1 MALSGAERQRRS
13 RRHRAGDHSLCD
25 ADATC
30 RRDGVSDGVTEAAV
44 TEPVPA
50 RPMSQPAEP
59 AESAEQVDEVE
70 PESGEAG
77 EIEAE
82 VRDFVDQLLPKF
94 PAGDPRRILCSI
106 VVKLAR
112 RVDESG
118 AAPAAIQQLRVMLM
132 QIAEVPDQPAGP
144 LDAARAQRAARRIGS
159 LAAGR

>member
-1 MALSGAERQRRS
+1 MPLTGAERQRRS

-25 ADATC
+25 ETADC
-30 RRDGVSDGVTEAAV
+30 RRDGGDIADQPVTV
-44 TEPVPA
+44 TPPPAETPSPPDAPEPV
-50 RPMSQPAEP
+50 
-59 AESAEQVDEVE
+59 DEL
-70 PESGEAG
+70 PTTADPGD
-77 EIEAE
+77 IETE
-82 VRDFVDQLLPKF
+82 VRDFVAQLLPKF
-94 PAGDPRRILCSI
+94 PAGDPRRILCTI

-159 LAAGR
+159 LATGR

>member
-1 MALSGAERQRRS
+1 MPLTGAERQRRS

-25 ADATC
+25 ETAAC
-30 RRDGVSDGVTEAAV
+30 RRDGGDVADEPVTVTPPPAETPSQPTAPQP
-44 TEPVPA
+44 TEPVGDELPA
-50 RPMSQPAEP
+50 AADPG
-59 AESAEQVDEVE
+59 D
-70 PESGEAG
+70 
-77 EIEAE
+77 IEAE